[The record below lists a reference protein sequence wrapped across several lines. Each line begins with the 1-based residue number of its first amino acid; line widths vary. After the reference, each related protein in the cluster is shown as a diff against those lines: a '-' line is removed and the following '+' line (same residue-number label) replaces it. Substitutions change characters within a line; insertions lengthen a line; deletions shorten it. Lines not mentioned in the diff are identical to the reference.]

1 MDKAKTQKTIT
12 MSTKKK
18 TTTKQNKLGVTTN
31 DRVIALIF
39 HNWWYD
45 IGQSVAPGA
54 NMATC
59 S

>member
-31 DRVIALIF
+31 DREV
-39 HNWWYD
+39 
-45 IGQSVAPGA
+45 
-54 NMATC
+54 
-59 S
+59 